1 MLSYLAEFMME
12 DKENKKQIEDN
23 QKDNN
28 SVEVKET
35 NQKVDNNIHINVNV
49 NNEVKNLN
57 ENHIEGNKEEVKLTK
72 KQQFLQFLKFLGFSI
87 SAGVI
92 QILSFE
98 LLYNWIGW
106 KVWWAS
112 YLISVFLSV
121 VWNFTFNRK
130 FTFKSAS
137 NVPMA
142 MLLVLL
148 YYCAFTPL
156 SVFGGDA
163 LEGIGWNG
171 TLVTL
176 MMMAINFLTEFVW
189 DKFVVFNDK
198 LMGKIIKP
206 KSHNNNHDN

>member
-1 MLSYLAEFMME
+1 MENNEQTENVE
-12 DKENKKQIEDN
+12 DKKLENVTTEEQTENDGNLAAKEDTNTVDTTEKQTENNAKSLSKKDQI
-23 QKDNN
+23 
-28 SVEVKET
+28 
-35 NQKVDNNIHINVNV
+35 I
-49 NNEVKNLN
+49 
-57 ENHIEGNKEEVKLTK
+57 
-72 KQQFLQFLKFLGFSI
+72 QFLKFLGFSI

-112 YLISVFLSV
+112 YLISIILSV

-137 NVPMA
+137 NVPIA
-142 MLLVLL
+142 MTLVII
-148 YYCAFTPL
+148 YYCVFTPI

-171 TLVTL
+171 TLVTFL
-176 MMMAINFLTEFVW
+176 MMVINFLTEYVW
-189 DKFVVFNDK
+189 DRFIVFNE
-198 LMGKIIKP
+198 KITNKILGWFQKN
-206 KSHNNNHDN
+206 K

>member
-1 MLSYLAEFMME
+1 MENNEQTENVE
-12 DKENKKQIEDN
+12 DKKLENLTTEEQTENDGNLAAKEDTNTVDTTEKQTENNAKSLSKKDQI
-23 QKDNN
+23 
-28 SVEVKET
+28 
-35 NQKVDNNIHINVNV
+35 I
-49 NNEVKNLN
+49 
-57 ENHIEGNKEEVKLTK
+57 
-72 KQQFLQFLKFLGFSI
+72 QFLKFLGFSI

-112 YLISVFLSV
+112 YLISIILSV

-137 NVPMA
+137 NVPIA
-142 MLLVLL
+142 MTLVII
-148 YYCAFTPL
+148 YYCVFTPI

-171 TLVTL
+171 TLVTFL
-176 MMMAINFLTEFVW
+176 MMVINFLTEYVW
-189 DKFVVFNDK
+189 DRFIVFNE
-198 LMGKIIKP
+198 KITNKILSWFQKN
-206 KSHNNNHDN
+206 K

>member
-1 MLSYLAEFMME
+1 MGNNEQTENVE
-12 DKENKKQIEDN
+12 DKKLENVTTEEQTENNANVTAKEDTNTVDTTEKQTENNAKPLSKKDQI
-23 QKDNN
+23 
-28 SVEVKET
+28 
-35 NQKVDNNIHINVNV
+35 I
-49 NNEVKNLN
+49 
-57 ENHIEGNKEEVKLTK
+57 
-72 KQQFLQFLKFLGFSI
+72 QFLKFLGFSI

-112 YLISVFLSV
+112 YLISIILSV

-137 NVPMA
+137 NVPIA
-142 MLLVLL
+142 MTLVII
-148 YYCAFTPL
+148 YYCVFTPI

-171 TLVTL
+171 TLVTFL
-176 MMMAINFLTEFVW
+176 MMVINFLTEYVW
-189 DKFVVFNDK
+189 DRFIVFNE
-198 LMGKIIKP
+198 KITNKILSWFQKN
-206 KSHNNNHDN
+206 K

>member
-1 MLSYLAEFMME
+1 MENNEQTENVE
-12 DKENKKQIEDN
+12 DKKLENVATEEQTENDGNLAAKEDTNTVDTTEKQTENNAKSLSKKDQI
-23 QKDNN
+23 
-28 SVEVKET
+28 
-35 NQKVDNNIHINVNV
+35 I
-49 NNEVKNLN
+49 
-57 ENHIEGNKEEVKLTK
+57 
-72 KQQFLQFLKFLGFSI
+72 QFLKFLGFSI

-112 YLISVFLSV
+112 YLISIILSV

-137 NVPMA
+137 NVPIA
-142 MLLVLL
+142 MTLVII
-148 YYCAFTPL
+148 YYCVFTPI

-171 TLVTL
+171 TLVTFL
-176 MMMAINFLTEFVW
+176 MMVINFLTEYVW
-189 DKFVVFNDK
+189 DRFIVFNE
-198 LMGKIIKP
+198 KITNKILGWFK
-206 KSHNNNHDN
+206 KNK

>member
-1 MLSYLAEFMME
+1 MENNEQTENVE
-12 DKENKKQIEDN
+12 DKKLENVEDKKLENVATEEQTENDGNLAAKEDTNTVDTTEKQTENNDKPLSKKDQI
-23 QKDNN
+23 
-28 SVEVKET
+28 
-35 NQKVDNNIHINVNV
+35 I
-49 NNEVKNLN
+49 
-57 ENHIEGNKEEVKLTK
+57 
-72 KQQFLQFLKFLGFSI
+72 QFLKFLGFSI

-112 YLISVFLSV
+112 YLISIILSV

-137 NVPMA
+137 NVPIA
-142 MLLVLL
+142 MTLVII
-148 YYCAFTPL
+148 YYCVFTPI

-171 TLVTL
+171 TLVTFL
-176 MMMAINFLTEFVW
+176 MMVVNFLTEYVW
-189 DKFVVFNDK
+189 DRFIVFNE
-198 LMGKIIKP
+198 KITNKILGWFK
-206 KSHNNNHDN
+206 KNK

>member
-1 MLSYLAEFMME
+1 MENNEQTENVE
-12 DKENKKQIEDN
+12 DKKLENVTTEEQTENDGNLAAKEDTNTVDTTEKQTENNAKSLSKKDQI
-23 QKDNN
+23 
-28 SVEVKET
+28 
-35 NQKVDNNIHINVNV
+35 I
-49 NNEVKNLN
+49 
-57 ENHIEGNKEEVKLTK
+57 
-72 KQQFLQFLKFLGFSI
+72 QFLKFLGFSI

-112 YLISVFLSV
+112 YLISIILSV

-137 NVPMA
+137 NVPIA
-142 MLLVLL
+142 MTLVII
-148 YYCAFTPL
+148 YYCVFTPI

-171 TLVTL
+171 TLVTFL
-176 MMMAINFLTEFVW
+176 MMVINFLTEYVW
-189 DKFVVFNDK
+189 DRFIVFNE
-198 LMGKIIKP
+198 KITNKILGWFK
-206 KSHNNNHDN
+206 KNK

>member
-1 MLSYLAEFMME
+1 MENNEQTENVE
-12 DKENKKQIEDN
+12 DKKLENVTTEEQTENDGNLAAKEDTNTVDTTEKQTENNDKSLSKKDQI
-23 QKDNN
+23 
-28 SVEVKET
+28 
-35 NQKVDNNIHINVNV
+35 I
-49 NNEVKNLN
+49 
-57 ENHIEGNKEEVKLTK
+57 
-72 KQQFLQFLKFLGFSI
+72 QFLKFLGFSI

-112 YLISVFLSV
+112 YLISIILSV

-137 NVPMA
+137 NVPIA
-142 MLLVLL
+142 MTLVII
-148 YYCAFTPL
+148 YYCVFTPI

-171 TLVTL
+171 TLVTFL
-176 MMMAINFLTEFVW
+176 MMVINFLTEYVW
-189 DKFVVFNDK
+189 DRFIVFNEKITNKILGWFKKINNAK
-198 LMGKIIKP
+198 LFIFLFYF
-206 KSHNNNHDN
+206 